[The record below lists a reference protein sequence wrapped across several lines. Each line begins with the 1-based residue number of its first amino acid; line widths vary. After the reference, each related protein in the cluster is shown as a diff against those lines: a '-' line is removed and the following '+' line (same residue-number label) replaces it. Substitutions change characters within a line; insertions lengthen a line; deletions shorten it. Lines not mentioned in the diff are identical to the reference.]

1 MFYFLPLYEFG
12 VGVVLLWLLVKIII
26 LLKKKMQYLH
36 YSVCS
41 LTSILFIG
49 KFRFLAIIIV
59 TVIETA

>member
-12 VGVVLLWLLVKIII
+12 VGVVLLWLLVKLII

-36 YSVCS
+36 YSFCS
-41 LTSILFIG
+41 LTRVLLIG
-49 KFRFLAIIIV
+49 KLRFLAIIIV